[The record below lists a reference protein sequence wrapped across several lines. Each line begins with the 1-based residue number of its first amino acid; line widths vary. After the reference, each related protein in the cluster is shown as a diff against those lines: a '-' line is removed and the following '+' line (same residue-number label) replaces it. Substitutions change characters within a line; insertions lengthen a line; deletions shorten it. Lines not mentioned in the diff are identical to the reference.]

1 MEKLNQKKKMV
12 GKKIVEEEYLFNEN
26 NSFQEYMMNYASNN
40 TEIENEKEIKLEENE
55 KEIKL
60 EENVKTDNNK
70 VRLSINLNNELME
83 LPEHK
88 KDYRIWWAFKKD
100 WELIERVNQ
109 IRSIKEDVIVKK
121 NKHLHSSQLNED
133 QKKIY
138 QKGKLFRLETEQ
150 DDELYYRIKI

>member
-1 MEKLNQKKKMV
+1 
-12 GKKIVEEEYLFNEN
+12 
-26 NSFQEYMMNYASNN
+26 MNYASNN

-138 QKGKLFRLETEQ
+138 KKGKLFRLEIEQ